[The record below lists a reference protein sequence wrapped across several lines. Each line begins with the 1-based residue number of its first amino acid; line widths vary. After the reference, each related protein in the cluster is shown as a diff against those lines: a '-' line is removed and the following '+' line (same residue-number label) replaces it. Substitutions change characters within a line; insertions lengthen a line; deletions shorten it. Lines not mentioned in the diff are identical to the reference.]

1 MLIPNSS
8 LLRILTLGAAF
19 GLLTGC
25 GSSEPALPEVRV
37 LTEAEAN
44 ARTVVPLT
52 RTVALDKPGVIA
64 DFEFDLLPPPAYTGT
79 SLVIGIR
86 LKEDDVKASVALN
99 STVAREG
106 LPAKVL
112 LQRLEGGKAVDM
124 ALVRRV
130 ADQRGTVPIGPD
142 GFTPGPEHAGVNPQS
157 LWDAG
162 LMAEGALYNVRSF
175 GSPGA
180 AAPGRYRLRV
190 ELLEARPSLRTA
202 SAEIIV
208 GYNSRAK

>member
-8 LLRILTLGAAF
+8 RLRIITLGAAF

-52 RTVALDKPGVIA
+52 RTVALDEPGVIA
-64 DFEFDLLPPPAYTGT
+64 DFEFDLLPPPAYTGP

-86 LKEDDVKASVALN
+86 LKEDEVRASEALN

-112 LQRLEGGKAVDM
+112 LQRLEDGKAVDM

-175 GSPGA
+175 GSPGEA
-180 AAPGRYRLRV
+180 PPGRYRLRV
-190 ELLEARPSLRTA
+190 ELLETRPSLRTA

>member
-8 LLRILTLGAAF
+8 RLRILTLGAAF

-25 GSSEPALPEVRV
+25 GSGEPALPEVRV

-52 RTVALDKPGVIA
+52 RTVDLDKPGVIA
-64 DFEFDLLPPPAYTGT
+64 DFEFDLLPPPAYTGP

-86 LKEDDVKASVALN
+86 LKEHDVKASVALN
-99 STVAREG
+99 STVALEG

-124 ALVRRV
+124 KLVRRV
-130 ADQRGTVPIGPD
+130 DPQRPAIPLGPE
-142 GFTPGPEHAGVNPQS
+142 GFTPGTEHTGVNPQT
-157 LWDAG
+157 LRAAG
-162 LMAEGALYNVRSF
+162 LIADGTLYNVRSF

-180 AAPGRYRLRV
+180 VAQGRYRLRV
-190 ELLEARPSLRTA
+190 ELLEDRPSLRNA
-202 SAEIIV
+202 NAELIL
-208 GYNSRAK
+208 GYGSRGK

>member
-1 MLIPNSS
+1 MLKPNSS

-52 RTVALDKPGVIA
+52 RTVALDEPGVIA
-64 DFEFDLLPPPAYTGT
+64 DFEFDLLPPPAYTGP

-86 LKEDDVKASVALN
+86 LKEDEVRASEALN

-112 LQRLEGGKAVDM
+112 LQRLEDGKAVDM
-124 ALVRRV
+124 KLVRRV
-130 ADQRGTVPIGPD
+130 DPQRPAIPLGPD
-142 GFTPGPEHAGVNPQS
+142 GFTPGTEHTGVNPRT
-157 LWDAG
+157 LRDAG
-162 LMAEGALYNVRSF
+162 LIVDGTLYDVRSF

-180 AAPGRYRLRV
+180 VAQGRYRLRV
-190 ELLEARPSLRTA
+190 ELLESRPSLR
-202 SAEIIV
+202 SANAELIL
-208 GYNSRAK
+208 GYGSRGK